1 MGNAHVVFIEEDGKG
16 GFAGKGAVGSDG
28 ILDLGNGEGA
38 DNQAERDGGAGIG
51 GVGAFDLG
59 GDEKIRLVREIFL
72 SGDGI
77 EEDGRNVG
85 SGAEE
90 NLLEGVLVG
99 GGEAEERGKVGC
111 FVDRSVE
118 EYHASPVY
126 NGVKVG
132 AGADLHG
139 LEVAAGVGSRLLG
152 LGEEKIAKGGSLGLS
167 LDG

>member
-59 GDEKIRLVREIFL
+59 GDEEVRLVGEAFL
-72 SGDGI
+72 PGDGV
-77 EEDGRNVG
+77 EEHGRDEG
-85 SGAEE
+85 GAGEE

-99 GGEAEERGKVGC
+99 SSEAEEGGKDGGI
-111 FVDRSVE
+111 VDGSVQE
-118 EYHASPVY
+118 DHASPID